1 MSLSVPQS
9 APHPF
14 IEESIQNK
22 ERLGYKGLGY
32 NPALQWLQD
41 YNQARAQLECE
52 LDEQAQK
59 LAHKYDNLKIK
70 LAKTWVEMSENGPRR
85 MDSHPRGLCNGKPS
99 RINKAHYIS
108 EVFVTTVWLGKNAPA
123 TTAVLKLDEPSNSP
137 ACLS

>member
-41 YNQARAQLECE
+41 YNQARAQLESE
-52 LDEQAQK
+52 FDEQAQK

-70 LAKTWVEMSENGPRR
+70 LAKNMSGNEWKWSKKDGQ
-85 MDSHPRGLCNGKPS
+85 PS
-99 RINKAHYIS
+99 KRSLQWQAQQNQ
-108 EVFVTTVWLGKNAPA
+108 
-123 TTAVLKLDEPSNSP
+123 
-137 ACLS
+137 